1 MKAYL
6 IARVS
11 TDDQKDALPA
21 QTFRLTEYARK
32 LQADY
37 ELFEIR
43 ESAYK
48 GNRDEFK
55 QLVRRIKDNPSTSVV
70 VFDKIDRY
78 TRDSSSSEVRELDL
92 LRKKG
97 KIEIHFPSDNLF
109 ISKSSPATDLL
120 RLGMGIV
127 VAQYYS
133 DSISDNVKR
142 RFEQKLRDGEWIGTA
157 PFGYVNAADVHG
169 KRWIN
174 IVPEDAQIVREGFE
188 LYATGL
194 WTLRAIAAKWRKDYG
209 LNVGSSKID
218 QILKNPFYYGVMR
231 VKGQLYP
238 HAYKPIVSK
247 KLFDEVKK
255 VSEGYKVI
263 KRQWAGIPFPYR
275 GLITCSECG
284 CLITFEIKKKTYTY
298 GHCTQKK
305 FKHPHVY
312 VNETN
317 LTQTIA
323 TTFDKLAIPDKILK
337 DVFDAIKEKKE
348 RSKSTRESQMRTLEN
363 KTHKLN
369 KRLERLYEDY
379 LDERISREFH
389 DRLHKEIIE
398 SINDLR
404 IAKKGLELKPSNEL
418 DEFSSLLELAN
429 SIGKLFKSGTFEE
442 KRELV
447 KLTHSNLILE
457 GRELRWNLKEPFN
470 LMVLCNESQNWL
482 RRLGSNQRPNR

>member
-21 QTFRLTEYARK
+21 QTFRLTEYAKK

-55 QLVRRIKDNPSTSVV
+55 LLVQRIKDNPSTSVV

-157 PFGYVNAADVHG
+157 PFGYVNATDAHG

-174 IVPEDAQIVREGFE
+174 VVPEDAQIVHEAFE
-188 LYATGL
+188 LYATGS
-194 WTLRAIAAKWRKDYG
+194 WTLRAIAAKWRKDYC

-247 KLFDEVKK
+247 KIF
-255 VSEGYKVI
+255 
-263 KRQWAGIPFPYR
+263 
-275 GLITCSECG
+275 
-284 CLITFEIKKKTYTY
+284 
-298 GHCTQKK
+298 
-305 FKHPHVY
+305 
-312 VNETN
+312 
-317 LTQTIA
+317 
-323 TTFDKLAIPDKILK
+323 
-337 DVFDAIKEKKE
+337 
-348 RSKSTRESQMRTLEN
+348 
-363 KTHKLN
+363 
-369 KRLERLYEDY
+369 
-379 LDERISREFH
+379 
-389 DRLHKEIIE
+389 
-398 SINDLR
+398 
-404 IAKKGLELKPSNEL
+404 
-418 DEFSSLLELAN
+418 
-429 SIGKLFKSGTFEE
+429 
-442 KRELV
+442 
-447 KLTHSNLILE
+447 
-457 GRELRWNLKEPFN
+457 
-470 LMVLCNESQNWL
+470 
-482 RRLGSNQRPNR
+482 